1 VLYLYLAKE
10 DKFRDLPDG
19 VINFWGKQWDKSK
32 KICMYNG
39 KNSLF
44 SQTVLLAR

>member
-19 VINFWGKQWDKSK
+19 VINFGESSGINLKRFVCTME
-32 KICMYNG
+32 KIHC
-39 KNSLF
+39 SARLF
-44 SQTVLLAR
+44 Y